1 MLIEAIKSRNL
12 AFGLLFGAGI
22 VLIGLFLQLT
32 VGAIEWT
39 SITYPINICLVSL
52 FLILL
57 VTGYIFRARI
67 RFVRWM
73 GRYPA
78 AISALA
84 WVIFLTL
91 ILGFTKQIPDDQS
104 EKGIWGISH
113 MLSFWPF
120 LLVYCWLASILGL
133 VVLSHLFPFRWRH
146 LPFICNHLG
155 LFIAMVS
162 AALGNADVKQLTMN
176 VHVGQSEWR
185 GLDKDGIVH
194 DLPLKICLKKFS
206 IDEYPPKL
214 TIVSNKT
221 GEILLGEKTQS
232 LSLGKSITQGTLFQ
246 WKIQVNNVIQTAAP
260 VQLADSIN
268 YIKWSFSGATDA
280 AYVKATNSVTKVH
293 REGWVSCGS
302 FLFPYQ
308 ILLLDSISSI
318 VMPGREPKRYSS
330 EVEIFTQSG
339 KKVNAEIEVNKPFKI
354 DGWKIYQYGYDEE
367 KGRWSDSSI
376 FQFVYDPWLPFV
388 YAGIYLMMAGAVCM
402 FVIPEKRKEER
413 I

>member
-1 MLIEAIKSRNL
+1 VLIQAIKSRNL
-12 AFGLLFGAGI
+12 VFGLLFGAGI

-39 SITYPINICLVSL
+39 CITYPINICLVIF

-57 VTGYIFRARI
+57 VIGYIFRARI

-73 GRYPA
+73 GQYPA

-91 ILGFTKQIPDDQS
+91 ILGLTKQIPEDQS
-104 EKGIWGISH
+104 ENGIWGISS

-120 LLVYCWLASILGL
+120 FLVYCWLASILGM

-146 LPFICNHLG
+146 LPFIFNHLG
-155 LFIAMVS
+155 LFVAMVS
-162 AALGNADVKQLTMN
+162 ATLGNADVKQLTMN

-221 GEILLGEKTQS
+221 GKVLFDKKSQN
-232 LSLGKSITQGTLFQ
+232 LSLEKSVTQGALLQ
-246 WKIQVNNVIQTAAP
+246 WEIQVSNVILNAAP
-260 VQLADSIN
+260 VELADSIN
-268 YIKWSFSGATDA
+268 YIKWFSSGATNA
-280 AYVKATNSVTKVH
+280 AYVKATNSFTKVH
-293 REGWVSCGS
+293 KEGWVSSGS

-308 ILLLDSISSI
+308 ALLLDSVSSI

-330 EVEIFTQSG
+330 EIELFTQSG
-339 KKVNAEIEVNKPFKI
+339 KKVNAEIEVNKPLKI

-376 FQFVYDPWLPFV
+376 FQFVYDPWLPVV
-388 YAGIYLMMAGAVCM
+388 YAGIYMMMAGAVCM
-402 FVIPEKRKEER
+402 FAISGKRKEER
-413 I
+413 K